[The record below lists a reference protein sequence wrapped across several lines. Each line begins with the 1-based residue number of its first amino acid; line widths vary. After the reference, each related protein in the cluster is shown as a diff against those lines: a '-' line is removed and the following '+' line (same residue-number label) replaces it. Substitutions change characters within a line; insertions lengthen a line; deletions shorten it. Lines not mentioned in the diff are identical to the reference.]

1 MLNIIQL
8 VLKFLGF
15 TSDNSKTNTTAG
27 IINYAW
33 MLPALGWVW
42 LRRTETIVFQ
52 IVLELKGK
60 NEVINL
66 FSTTYFGL
74 TLVILIIFGYV
85 EINRRSP

>member
-1 MLNIIQL
+1 MLDIIKL
-8 VLKFLGF
+8 GLKFLGF
-15 TSDNSKTNTTAG
+15 TSDNSNTNKTVG
-27 IINYAW
+27 FINYAW

-42 LRRTETIVFQ
+42 LHRTETIMFQ

-74 TLVILIIFGYV
+74 SLVILGIFVYIEV
-85 EINRRSP
+85 NRRSP